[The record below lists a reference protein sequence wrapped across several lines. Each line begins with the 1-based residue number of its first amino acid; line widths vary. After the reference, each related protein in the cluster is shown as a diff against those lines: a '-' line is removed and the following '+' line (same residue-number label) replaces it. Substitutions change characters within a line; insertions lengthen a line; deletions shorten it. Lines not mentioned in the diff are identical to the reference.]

1 MSRKLRKQ
9 QKKLKA
15 AAQTEAK
22 AEEQYFQELPP
33 HFKPLSQKSGVTLL
47 NRISGNQN
55 PGYYYDTRS
64 GKNYKVIYRSYDG
77 AYTAV
82 QLSQSELK
90 LVTNHSD
97 AASVVQKLGKMDE
110 SATLAKQWLL
120 HQPLP
125 LINKCHQ
132 ILTLLNQYTANCQDH
147 QTVISELADIA
158 QKIFFSP
165 SPDSAE
171 VDSAFAKQPEKK
183 RPEQLAEQI
192 EQLVTVVSTQELKT
206 LPKSLCVF
214 IQTLAA
220 DFLSNKQTLLVL
232 NDHQSDGLIHFA
244 IKLDAERFSDILY
257 AGHSPPIKQS
267 LALLFRFI
275 SGEQTDKPDEDQ
287 VNLLRHLYGNREKI
301 GGLALQCWLQSA
313 LHTIQD
319 RIPECP
325 TLTSEYKYYAH
336 WHDKGFNPLTRVGNA
351 AIILSVA
358 TLLVWFC
365 GQFYGEEN
373 VKTGTWAAASV
384 TNIVLPFVMYLL
396 FRLYKWTHWGSASYL
411 CIVMIL
417 CTAIIGHSNYFQD
430 SKRHFADVYQEQVL
444 QEGNSVP
451 TDANSDTLFLAF
463 LNSKLPDSSGIL
475 FLDHLRFR
483 AMVGTWSEERAYIYG
498 PYIQV
503 HRQGFNVWFN
513 WVLQLVVIWIT
524 CGFAFIFAKYPS
536 KNKKQEDATSKHS

>member
-15 AAQTEAK
+15 VAHTEAK
-22 AEEQYFQELPP
+22 AEEQYFQELPA

-47 NRISGNQN
+47 NSIYNNQN
-55 PGYYYDTRS
+55 PGYYYDSRS
-64 GKNYKVIYRSYDG
+64 GKNYKVIYRSFDG

-90 LVTNHSD
+90 LVTSHSD
-97 AASVVQKLGKMDE
+97 AASVAQKLRKMDE

-120 HQPLP
+120 NQPLP

-132 ILTLLNQYTANCQDH
+132 ILTFINQYTANCQEH
-147 QTVISELADIA
+147 LTVVSELADIA

-165 SPDSAE
+165 SPVSAE

-183 RPEQLAEQI
+183 RPEQLAEQV
-192 EQLVTVVSTQELKT
+192 EQLVTVVSTQNLAT
-206 LPKSLCVF
+206 LPKNLCVF

-220 DFLSNKQTLLVL
+220 DFLSNNQTLLAL
-232 NDHQSDGLIHFA
+232 NDNQSDALIHIA
-244 IKLDAERFSDILY
+244 IKLDAERFSDTLY
-257 AGHSPPIKQS
+257 AGHSPTIKQS

-287 VNLLRHLYGNREKI
+287 VNLLRHLYGNREKV
-301 GGLALQCWLQSA
+301 GDLALQCWLQSA
-313 LHTIQD
+313 LHTLQD
-319 RIPECP
+319 SIPDCP
-325 TLTSEYKYYAH
+325 SLTSEYKYYAH
-336 WHDKGFNPLTRVGNA
+336 WHEKGHNPLTRVGNA

-373 VKTGTWAAASV
+373 IKTGTWAAASV

-411 CIVMIL
+411 CILMIL
-417 CTAIIGHSNYFQD
+417 CTAIIGHSNYFED
-430 SKRHFADVYQEQVL
+430 SKKHFAGIYQEQLL
-444 QEGNSVP
+444 QEGSTVP
-451 TDANSDTLFLAF
+451 TDATSNTLFRAF
-463 LNSKLPDSSGIL
+463 LNNRLPDSWGIL

-513 WVLQLVVIWIT
+513 WVLQLVVIWST

-536 KNKKQEDATSKHS
+536 KKKQENATSNQN